1 MSGPSRFSGAVSRAN
16 GFELLNEWVT
26 PIQIMETGG
35 AFEHRRAWNDDRA

>member
-1 MSGPSRFSGAVSRAN
+1 
-16 GFELLNEWVT
+16 VT